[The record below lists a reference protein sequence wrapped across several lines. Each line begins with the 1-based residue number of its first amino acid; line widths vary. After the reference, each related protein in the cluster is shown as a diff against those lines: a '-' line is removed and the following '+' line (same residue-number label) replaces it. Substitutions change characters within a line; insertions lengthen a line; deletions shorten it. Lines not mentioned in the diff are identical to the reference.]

1 MDFLVKLLTENHDVI
16 AQAVGIVAMAFVIL
30 SFQFK
35 SNSVCFAM
43 NLVGGCLF
51 LVHYGMVG
59 AWGGC
64 LMNAVACVM
73 SIVLLL
79 GDKVKKLPVLIG
91 LLGLYAGVTVLVIF
105 KGWDSPLAILA
116 CVAQFAVTIGMWT
129 RDHVKLRIA
138 RGGIVA
144 PLWIIYNFL
153 SGSIGGVIC
162 ELFTISSVIV
172 YFVRR
177 RLGKGKDAKNE
188 Q

>member
-1 MDFLVKLLTENHDVI
+1 MDFLVKLLTENFDII
-16 AQAVGIVAMAFVIL
+16 AQAVGIIAMAFVIL

-35 SNSVCFAM
+35 SNNVCFAM

-91 LLGLYAGVTVLVIF
+91 LLGLYAGATALVLIN
-105 KGWDSPLAILA
+105 GWDSPLALMA

-129 RDHVKLRIA
+129 RDHVKLRII
-138 RGGIVA
+138 RGGVVA
-144 PLWIIYNFL
+144 PLWITYNVL

-177 RLGKGKDAKNE
+177 KLGKGKDVENE

>member
-35 SNSVCFAM
+35 NNAACFAM
-43 NLVGGCLF
+43 TLVGGSLF

-79 GDKVKKLPVLIG
+79 GERVKKLPVLIV
-91 LLGLYAGVTVLVIF
+91 LLALYAGVTALVLI
-105 KGWDSPLAILA
+105 KGWDTPLALLA
-116 CVAQFAVTIGMWT
+116 CVAQFGVTIGMWT
-129 RDHVKLRIA
+129 RDDVKLRIV
-138 RGGIVA
+138 RGGFVA
-144 PLWIIYNFL
+144 PLWITYNAIN
-153 SGSIGGVIC
+153 GSIGYKTCTVFI
-162 ELFTISSVIV
+162 
-172 YFVRR
+172 
-177 RLGKGKDAKNE
+177 N
-188 Q
+188 